1 MKVGS
6 IKSGLEKLLPVLEE
20 WEAGKAAKD
29 FHKLVELMDGY
40 EDMTV
45 DAFCKKAREG
55 LEGRKT
61 AAKSAVK
68 STLRQDVVDRYV
80 ATLKDKIKDE
90 AAFDQALDEV
100 NSDKQVRVAEMKA
113 IAQGVMGLTP
123 LKKSKKALIEEIKT
137 DRAQNIRTENKFK
150 ILSKW

>member
-1 MKVGS
+1 
-6 IKSGLEKLLPVLEE
+6 LEE

-29 FHKLVELMDGY
+29 FHKLVELMDGC

-55 LEGRKT
+55 LEGRKIPAKS
-61 AAKSAVK
+61 AAKSA
-68 STLRQDVVDRYV
+68 LRQDVVDRYV
-80 ATLKDKIKDE
+80 GTLKDKIKDE

-123 LKKSKKALIEEIKT
+123 LKKSKRALIEEIK
-137 DRAQNIRTENKFK
+137 
-150 ILSKW
+150 